1 MAKFKVGICSLLCE
15 KDIEIERE
23 VLKEDLFEII
33 MMPYGSQNAFREGVF
48 DDVLEQ
54 IHGLIMANTY
64 VDARVAPKLKN
75 CKVVARHGQGLDS
88 LDLKACADH
97 GIAVCNMPAFGV
109 DEVSD
114 HALAFSLLLMK
125 SIHTYSLDV
134 RRGSW
139 NVEKVQA
146 NNIKKINQSTLSLLG
161 FGRIG
166 QETARKARALFGRV
180 MAYDPFMNLEK
191 AKELGV
197 EPVSDV
203 GSLFREADVLS
214 VHIPLNKDTTHF
226 IDRGKL
232 MLMKPTAYV
241 VNTARGPLINGKDL
255 YQALSEGWIAGAAL
269 DVMEHEPPDMADPL
283 FGLDNVIFTP
293 HSAFVSDRS
302 LPDLRRHCAEEVRRV
317 LMGEQP
323 LSRVN

>member
-15 KDIEIERE
+15 KDIDIEKE
-23 VLKEDLFEII
+23 VLKEDLFQII
-33 MMPYGSQNAFREGVF
+33 MMPYGSQNAFKDGIF

-64 VDARVAPKLKN
+64 VDAVVAPKLKN

-114 HALAFSLLLMK
+114 HAVAFMLLLMK

-134 RRGSW
+134 RRGFW
-139 NVEKVQA
+139 NVEKVLA
-146 NNIKKINQSTLSLLG
+146 KNIRKINTSTLSLLG

-166 QETARKARALFGRV
+166 QETARKARALFGRIL
-180 MAYDPFMNLEK
+180 AYDPFMNAEK
-191 AKELGV
+191 ANELGV
-197 EPVSDV
+197 EPVDDLNV
-203 GSLFREADVLS
+203 LFSEADILS
-214 VHIPLNKDTTHF
+214 IHIPLISETTHF
-226 IDRGKL
+226 VNAEKL
-232 MLMKPTAYV
+232 RLMKPSAYL

-269 DVMEHEPPDMADPL
+269 DVMEQEPPDMSDPL